1 MLSELSGKGWTF
13 VEPPERLDEESVL
26 ARYDGEPIKGGVL
39 VEKLEDKPDL
49 IHSLYRTGPYDV
61 EVKIDFSIGR
71 GSVKVEK
78 AEGYN
83 YENNDEDE

>member
-1 MLSELSGKGWTF
+1 MLSELSGEGWTF

-61 EVKIDFSIGR
+61 EVKIDFGIGR
-71 GSVKVEK
+71 GQVRVSD
-78 AEGYN
+78 AEGYE
-83 YENNDEDE
+83 YDDEDQ